1 MECVNQQEIEIFS
14 VWIGLWLSAIKCKPD
29 LVEVLIDVEVVAED
43 VVSSVDRN
51 LVDISVDGDMLPD
64 VAHD

>member
-1 MECVNQQEIEIFS
+1 M
-14 VWIGLWLSAIKCKPD
+14 WLSAIKCKPD

-51 LVDISVDGDMLPD
+51 LVDISVVGDMLPD